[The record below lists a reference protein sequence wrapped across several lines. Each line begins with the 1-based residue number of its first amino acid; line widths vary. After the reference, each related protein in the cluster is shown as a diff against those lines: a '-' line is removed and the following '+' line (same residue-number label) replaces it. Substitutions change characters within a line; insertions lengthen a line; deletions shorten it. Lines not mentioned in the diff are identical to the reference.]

1 MAFQKILVANRGE
14 IAVRIIRACRNMGIR
29 SVAIYSK
36 EDEKSLH
43 VQLADQRIC
52 IGEGP
57 AKSSYLNMDSII
69 TAALNVGADAIHP
82 GFGFL
87 SENSTFVRKCQ
98 ENGIVFIGPEADV
111 MDKMGNKSQA
121 RKTMME
127 AGVPVV
133 PGSKEPVYDA
143 ETARREAGEIGYPV
157 MIKAS
162 SGGGGKGMRVARSD
176 EELEEQFN
184 LAQMESANA
193 FGDDTMYL
201 ERFVENPRHV
211 EIQIM
216 ADSHGNVVSLGDRD
230 CSVQRNHQKLI
241 EESPSPAVNSEV
253 RKVMNHYAVLAAR
266 TVGYTNAG
274 TIEFIV
280 SPEGQFYFMEMN
292 TRIQVEH
299 GVTEMVT
306 GADLIMEQIR
316 VAMGEP
322 LSFTQEDIVPRGHA
336 IECRINAEIPEM
348 NFMPSPGVVEHMHLP
363 AGNGVRVDTG
373 LYTGYKIP
381 SEYDSMIAKVIVHGP
396 TREAAIRKMLSALD
410 EMLIMGVKTNLDFQY
425 QIMRHPIF
433 REGRADTG
441 FIEKIMKVRDEKAE
455 HSEP

>member
-1 MAFQKILVANRGE
+1 MVFHKVLIANRGE

-57 AKSSYLNMDSII
+57 AKNSYLNMDRII
-69 TAALNVGADAIHP
+69 AAAINTEADAIHP

-87 SENSTFVRKCQ
+87 SENSEFVRKCK
-98 ENGIVFIGPEADV
+98 ENGIAFIGPEADV
-111 MDKMGNKSQA
+111 IDKMGNKSHA
-121 RKTMME
+121 RKTMMD
-127 AGVPVV
+127 AGIPVV
-133 PGSKEPVYDA
+133 PGTREPVYDVETGRKLA
-143 ETARREAGEIGYPV
+143 EEIGYPV

-162 SGGGGKGMRVARSD
+162 SGGGGKGMRVAKDD
-176 EELEEQFN
+176 EEFENQFN
-184 LAQMESANA
+184 MAQRESANA
-193 FGDDTMYL
+193 FGDDTMYI
-201 ERFVENPRHV
+201 ERYIENPRHV

-216 ADSHGNVVSLGDRD
+216 ADSLGHVVALGDRD

-241 EESPSPAVNSEV
+241 EESPSPAVSDET
-253 RKVMNHYAVLAAR
+253 RKEMNRFAIMAAK

-280 SPEGQFYFMEMN
+280 DTSGKFYFMEMN

-306 GADLIMEQIR
+306 GTDLIIEQIR

-322 LSFTQEDIVPRGHA
+322 LSFTQEEVVLRGHA

-348 NFMPSPGVVEHMHLP
+348 NFMPSPGVIENVLLP
-363 AGNGVRVDTG
+363 GGNGVRVDTG
-373 LYTGYKIP
+373 IYAGYRIP
-381 SEYDSMIAKVIVHGP
+381 SEYDSMIAKVIVHAP
-396 TREAAIRKMLSALD
+396 TREAAIRKMRSALD

-425 QIMRHPIF
+425 QIMRHPVF
-433 REGRADTG
+433 CEGRADTG
-441 FIEKIMKVRDEKAE
+441 FIEKMMKLK
-455 HSEP
+455 

>member
-1 MAFQKILVANRGE
+1 MGFQKILIANRGE

-36 EDEKSLH
+36 EDENSLH

-57 AKSSYLNMDSII
+57 AKNSYLNMDRII
-69 TAALNVGADAIHP
+69 TAALNVEADAIHP

-87 SENSTFVRKCQ
+87 SENSAFVRKCQ
-98 ENGIVFIGPEADV
+98 ENGITFIGPEADV
-111 MDKMGNKSQA
+111 MDRMGNKSQA

-127 AGVPVV
+127 AGIPVV
-133 PGSKEPVYDA
+133 PGTKEPVYDP
-143 ETARREAGEIGYPV
+143 EVGRQLAGEIGYPV
-157 MIKAS
+157 IIKAS
-162 SGGGGKGMRVARSD
+162 SGGGGKGMRVARS
-176 EELEEQFN
+176 EGEFEEQFN
-184 LAQMESANA
+184 LAQRESANA

-216 ADSHGNVVSLGDRD
+216 ADTMGNVVSLGDRD

-241 EESPSPAVNSEV
+241 EESPSPAISEET
-253 RKVMNHYAVLAAR
+253 RKAMSRYAVLAAK

-274 TIEFIV
+274 TIEYIV
-280 SPEGQFYFMEMN
+280 DPKGGFYFMEMN

-306 GADLIMEQIR
+306 GTDLIIEQIR

-322 LSFTQEDIVPRGHA
+322 LSFSQKDIKPKGHA

-373 LYTGYKIP
+373 LYAGYKIP

-396 TREAAIRKMLSALD
+396 NREAAIRKMRSALD

-425 QIMRHPIF
+425 QIMRHPLF
-433 REGRADTG
+433 VEGRADTG
-441 FIEKIMKVRDEKAE
+441 FIEKMMTKRNCSAGKK
-455 HSEP
+455 

>member
-1 MAFQKILVANRGE
+1 MGFQKILIANRGE

-36 EDEKSLH
+36 EDENSLH

-57 AKSSYLNMDSII
+57 AKNSYLNMDRII
-69 TAALNVGADAIHP
+69 TAALNVEADAIHP

-87 SENSTFVRKCQ
+87 SENSAFVRKCQ
-98 ENGIVFIGPEADV
+98 ENGITFIGPEADV
-111 MDKMGNKSQA
+111 MDRMGNKSQA

-127 AGVPVV
+127 AGIPVV
-133 PGSKEPVYDA
+133 PGTKEPVYDP
-143 ETARREAGEIGYPV
+143 EVGRQLAGEIGYPV
-157 MIKAS
+157 IIKAS
-162 SGGGGKGMRVARSD
+162 SGGGGKGMRVARS
-176 EELEEQFN
+176 EGEFEEQFN
-184 LAQMESANA
+184 LAQRESANA

-216 ADSHGNVVSLGDRD
+216 ADTMGNVVSLGDRD

-241 EESPSPAVNSEV
+241 EESPSPAISEET
-253 RKVMNHYAVLAAR
+253 RKAMSRYAVLAAK

-274 TIEFIV
+274 TIEYIV
-280 SPEGQFYFMEMN
+280 DPKGGFYFMEMN

-306 GADLIMEQIR
+306 GTDLIIEQIR

-322 LSFTQEDIVPRGHA
+322 LSFSQKDIKPKGHA

-373 LYTGYKIP
+373 LYAGYRIP

-396 TREAAIRKMLSALD
+396 NREAAIRKMRSALD

-425 QIMRHPIF
+425 QIMRHPLF
-433 REGRADTG
+433 VEGRADTG
-441 FIEKIMKVRDEKAE
+441 FIEKMMKIKGN
-455 HSEP
+455 

>member
-1 MAFQKILVANRGE
+1 MVFHKILIANRGE

-36 EDEKSLH
+36 EDADSLH

-57 AKSSYLNMDSII
+57 AKNSYLNMDRII
-69 TAALNVGADAIHP
+69 SAALNVEADAIHP

-87 SENSTFVRKCQ
+87 SENSAFVRKCQ

-111 MDKMGNKSQA
+111 IDRMGNKSQA
-121 RKTMME
+121 RRTMME
-127 AGVPVV
+127 AGIPLV
-133 PGSKEPVYDA
+133 PGTKEPVFDA
-143 ETARREAGEIGYPV
+143 LEGVKAAGEIGYPV

-162 SGGGGKGMRVARSD
+162 SGGGGKGMRIAKS
-176 EELEEQFN
+176 EEEFEDQFN
-184 LAQMESANA
+184 LAQRESANA
-193 FGDDTMYL
+193 FGDDTMYI
-201 ERFVENPRHV
+201 ERYVETPRHV

-216 ADSHGNVVSLGDRD
+216 ADSHGQIVSLGDRD

-241 EESPSPAVNSEV
+241 EESPSPAILGET
-253 RKVMNHYAVLAAR
+253 RKEMSRCAILAAK

-280 SPEGQFYFMEMN
+280 DAHGNFYFMEMN

-306 GADLIMEQIR
+306 GTDLIVEQIR

-322 LSFTQEDIVPRGHA
+322 LSFTQEDVMSRGHA

-348 NFMPSPGVVEHMHLP
+348 NFMPSPGVIEHMHLP
-363 AGNGVRVDTG
+363 GGNGVRVDTAI
-373 LYTGYKIP
+373 YTGYRIP
-381 SEYDSMIAKVIVHGP
+381 SEYDSMIAKVIVHAP
-396 TREAAIRKMLSALD
+396 TREAAIRKMRSALE
-410 EMLIMGVKTNLDFQY
+410 EMLIMGVKTNLDFQF
-425 QIMRHPIF
+425 QLMRHPLF
-433 REGRADTG
+433 CEGRADTG
-441 FIEKIMKVRDEKAE
+441 LIERMMR
-455 HSEP
+455 

>member
-1 MAFQKILVANRGE
+1 MFEKILIANRGE

-29 SVAIYSK
+29 SVAVYSK
-36 EDEKSLH
+36 EDQDSLH

-57 AKSSYLNMDSII
+57 AKNNYLNMDQII
-69 TAALNVGADAIHP
+69 MAAKNMGADAIHP
-82 GFGFL
+82 GYGFL
-87 SENSTFVRKCQ
+87 SENSEFVRRCK
-98 ENGIVFIGPEADV
+98 ENGIAFIGPEADV
-111 MDKMGNKSQA
+111 IDRMGNKSHA
-121 RKTMME
+121 RKTMMD

-133 PGSKEPVYDA
+133 PGTREPVYDA
-143 ETARREAGEIGYPV
+143 EVGKKLAKEIGYPV

-162 SGGGGKGMRVARSD
+162 SGGGGKGMRVAENED
-176 EELEEQFN
+176 EFEFQFGM
-184 LAQMESANA
+184 AQRESANA
-193 FGDDTMYL
+193 FGDDTMYI
-201 ERFVENPRHV
+201 ERYMQNPRHV

-216 ADSHGNVVSLGDRD
+216 ADSFGNVVALGDRD

-241 EESPSPAVNSEV
+241 EESPSPAVSDEM
-253 RKVMNHYAVLAAR
+253 RAEMNKYAILAAK

-280 SPEGQFYFMEMN
+280 DPKGHFYFMEMN

-306 GADLIMEQIR
+306 GTDLIIEQIR

-322 LSFTQEDIVPRGHA
+322 LSFTQEDVRPRGHA
-336 IECRINAEIPEM
+336 IECRINAEIPEK
-348 NFMPSPGVVEHMHLP
+348 NFMPSPGVVRHLHLP

-373 LYTGYKIP
+373 LYTGYRIP
-381 SEYDSMIAKVIVHGP
+381 SEYDSMIAKVIVHAP
-396 TREAAIRKMLSALD
+396 TREAALMKMRSALN
-410 EMLIMGVKTNLDFQY
+410 EMLVIGVETNLDFQY

-433 REGRADTG
+433 AEGKADTG
-441 FIEKIMKVRDEKAE
+441 FIENAMHIK
-455 HSEP
+455 

>member
-1 MAFQKILVANRGE
+1 MAFQKILIANRGE

-98 ENGIVFIGPEADV
+98 ENGITFIGPEADV

-143 ETARREAGEIGYPV
+143 ETARKEAREIGYPV

-201 ERFVENPRHV
+201 ERYVENPRHV

-253 RKVMNHYAVLAAR
+253 RKVMNHYAILAAK

-306 GADLIMEQIR
+306 GADLIIEQIR

-441 FIEKIMKVRDEKAE
+441 FIEKMMKVRDGKTE